1 MQIEKGGMFQERCG
15 RIYFFMFN
23 TQIKYIYIER
33 MKLKC
38 HDETNLVPLS
48 YARYLMCE
56 RKVHFDWWA

>member
-1 MQIEKGGMFQERCG
+1 MFQERCG